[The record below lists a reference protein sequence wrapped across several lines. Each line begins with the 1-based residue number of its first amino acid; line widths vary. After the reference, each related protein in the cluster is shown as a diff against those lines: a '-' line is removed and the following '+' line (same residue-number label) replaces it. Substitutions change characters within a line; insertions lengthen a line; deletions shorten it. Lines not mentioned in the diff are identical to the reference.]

1 MQFYYEYFVYY
12 RYEVMDLKLI
22 YQDVKFS
29 FFNRFFFIRFDYRVN
44 QIYFYLDDDI
54 YNDIYNE

>member
-44 QIYFYLDDDI
+44 QIYFNVDDDI
-54 YNDIYNE
+54 YNE

>member
-29 FFNRFFFIRFDYRVN
+29 FFNSFFLIRFDYRVN
-44 QIYFYLDDDI
+44 QVYFNLDDDI
-54 YNDIYNE
+54 YNE